1 MEQLQSRHGKLI
13 TLSWHLRSSIE
24 STAGVQ
30 SMLDTYIFFS
40 IWFPPCRKET
50 NIHWNTTI
58 ILKEKCQENK
68 HPFWNHQFK
77 NLMNLS
83 ESILIYIIIVTY
95 TYPPPFNPLHPYPC
109 CHWERSTSPQVAWN
123 LPQGQEGQLCWTKVD
138 AAKVVWKPISARH
151 GRDQRLYLCSRCCK
165 FWDFFRLEMCWRMI
179 LVYSTTKII
188 NIVMIL

>member
-95 TYPPPFNPLHPYPC
+95 TYPPLLIRFIPTHAAIGKGPPHLRWLGTFRRGKKDNSAGPKSMPP
-109 CHWERSTSPQVAWN
+109 RSSGSQSLQGMAGIKGSTFAVVVASSGIFFDWK
-123 LPQGQEGQLCWTKVD
+123 CVD
-138 AAKVVWKPISARH
+138 VW
-151 GRDQRLYLCSRCCK
+151 Y
-165 FWDFFRLEMCWRMI
+165 
-179 LVYSTTKII
+179 
-188 NIVMIL
+188 